1 MSTTNSVMTTKA
13 QKDKA
18 PEFPV
23 NKKLL
28 EFQEIVIVSPN
39 KSIEQ
44 ENYQKES
51 NQDITDNNKK
61 TSENVINTLKNMKD
75 PDASY
80 NYKKDFLVLA
90 FNQTEDQ
97 NSLEYKRKI
106 LANKLMKDI
115 TFSLNKAFEF
125 SFEDKIKNNIIMTLS
140 KNSKSYYDYDE
151 KKEENYNNIDNQFI
165 LNFCNGEIDM
175 NKFFVPVNENEEKTE
190 NKDVYLGTKNTK
202 EELEN
207 SLMEDEIAHAK
218 KNYAPQ
224 KGPELAKNLFE
235 DEEFDVKTYNFFIEY
250 IEKFKE
256 HPLASKIKLVL
267 SYITEINPHTKREIY
282 TNKDKN
288 LLLRTWKEEYDK
300 AFQLYSEKIKADLEK
315 KKRDKKKQ
323 TKIFGSRESVN
334 PGFNSLLSK
343 KKSNIKNSLTGEQS
357 GNNNTNS
364 DQRGISNYNYESSKQ
379 KISFSKDFKKNN

>member
-1 MSTTNSVMTTKA
+1 MSSSNSLMVTKTL
-13 QKDKA
+13 KDKA

-23 NKKLL
+23 NKKLI
-28 EFQEIVIVSPN
+28 EFNEINITSPN

-44 ENYQKES
+44 DYNQKET
-51 NQDITDNNKK
+51 NQELTDSNKK
-61 TSENVINTLKNMKD
+61 TSENVINNLKNMKD

-80 NYKKDFLVLA
+80 NYKKDFLVLS

-106 LANKLMKDI
+106 LAKKLMKDI

-175 NKFFVPVNENEEKTE
+175 NKFFIPVDENEIKPE
-190 NKDVYLGTKNTK
+190 NKDVYLGNKNTK

-207 SLMEDEIAHAK
+207 SVMEDEIAHAK

-224 KGPELAKNLFE
+224 KGPELAKNLTI
-235 DEEFDVKTYNFFIEY
+235 DEEFDIKTYNFFLDY

-267 SYITEINPHTKREIY
+267 SYITEVNPHTKRQIY

-288 LLLRTWKEEYDK
+288 MLLHFWKNEYDT
-300 AFQLYSEKIKADLEK
+300 AFQHYSEKIKTDLEK
-315 KKRDKKKQ
+315 KKKEKKSK
-323 TKIFGSRESVN
+323 TKIYGARESVN
-334 PGFNSLLSK
+334 SAINSLISK
-343 KKSNIKNSLTGEQS
+343 KKSTTKYSFTGDQS
-357 GNNNTNS
+357 NNTNS
-364 DQRGISNYNYESSKQ
+364 EHKGLGNYNYENSKQ
-379 KISFSKDFKKNN
+379 RISMSRDNKK

>member
-1 MSTTNSVMTTKA
+1 MSSSNSLMVTKTL
-13 QKDKA
+13 KDKA

-23 NKKLL
+23 NKKLI
-28 EFQEIVIVSPN
+28 EFNEINITSPN

-44 ENYQKES
+44 DYNQKET
-51 NQDITDNNKK
+51 NQELTDSNKK
-61 TSENVINTLKNMKD
+61 TSENVINNLKNMKD

-80 NYKKDFLVLA
+80 NYKKDFLVLS

-151 KKEENYNNIDNQFI
+151 NKEENFNNIDNQFI
-165 LNFCNGEIDM
+165 LNFCNGEMDM
-175 NKFFVPVNENEEKTE
+175 TKFFIPVDENEKKPE
-190 NKDVYLGTKNTK
+190 NKDIYLGNKNTK

-207 SLMEDEIAHAK
+207 SVMEDEIAHAK

-224 KGPELAKNLFE
+224 KGPELVKNLLE
-235 DEEFDVKTYNFFIEY
+235 DEEFDIKTYNFFLDY
-250 IEKFKE
+250 IERFKE
-256 HPLASKIKLVL
+256 YPLASKIKLVL
-267 SYITEINPHTKREIY
+267 SYITEVNPHTKKDIY

-288 LLLRTWKEEYDK
+288 MLLRTWKEEYDK
-300 AFQLYSEKIKADLEK
+300 AFQHYSEKIKSDI
-315 KKRDKKKQ
+315 DKKKKDKKNK
-323 TKIFGSRESVN
+323 TRIYGSRESVN
-334 PGFNSLLSK
+334 TTFNSFINK
-343 KKSNIKNSLTGEQS
+343 KKANAKSSINPDHSSN
-357 GNNNTNS
+357 NNNTTS
-364 DQRGISNYNYESSKQ
+364 DHRGMSNYNYDSSKH
-379 KISFSKDFKKNN
+379 KISFSREIKK

>member
-1 MSTTNSVMTTKA
+1 MSSSNSLMVTKTLN
-13 QKDKA
+13 DKA

-23 NKKLL
+23 NKKLI
-28 EFQEIVIVSPN
+28 EFNEINITSPN

-44 ENYQKES
+44 DYNQKET
-51 NQDITDNNKK
+51 NQELTDSNKK
-61 TSENVINTLKNMKD
+61 TSENVINNLKNMKD

-80 NYKKDFLVLA
+80 NYKKDFLVLS

-106 LANKLMKDI
+106 LAKKLMKDI

-175 NKFFVPVNENEEKTE
+175 NKFFIPVDENEIKPE
-190 NKDVYLGTKNTK
+190 NKDVYLGNKNTK

-207 SLMEDEIAHAK
+207 SVMEDEIAHAK

-224 KGPELAKNLFE
+224 KGPELAKL
-235 DEEFDVKTYNFFIEY
+235 
-250 IEKFKE
+250 
-256 HPLASKIKLVL
+256 
-267 SYITEINPHTKREIY
+267 
-282 TNKDKN
+282 
-288 LLLRTWKEEYDK
+288 
-300 AFQLYSEKIKADLEK
+300 
-315 KKRDKKKQ
+315 
-323 TKIFGSRESVN
+323 
-334 PGFNSLLSK
+334 
-343 KKSNIKNSLTGEQS
+343 KNS
-357 GNNNTNS
+357 
-364 DQRGISNYNYESSKQ
+364 
-379 KISFSKDFKKNN
+379 KNIHLLPRLN

>member
-1 MSTTNSVMTTKA
+1 MSSSNSLMVTKST
-13 QKDKA
+13 KDKA

-23 NKKLL
+23 NKKLI
-28 EFQEIVIVSPN
+28 EFNEINITSPN

-44 ENYQKES
+44 DYNQKET
-51 NQDITDNNKK
+51 NQDITDSNKK
-61 TSENVINTLKNMKD
+61 TSENAINYVKNLKD

-80 NYKKDFLVLA
+80 NYKKDFLVLS

-106 LANKLMKDI
+106 LAKKLMKDI

-140 KNSKSYYDYDE
+140 KNPKSYYDYDD

-175 NKFFVPVNENEEKTE
+175 NKFFIPVDENEIKPE
-190 NKDVYLGTKNTK
+190 NKDVYLGNKNTK

-207 SLMEDEIAHAK
+207 SVMEDEIAHAK

-224 KGPELAKNLFE
+224 KGPELAKNLTI
-235 DEEFDVKTYNFFIEY
+235 DEEFDIKTYNFFLDY

-267 SYITEINPHTKREIY
+267 SYITEVNPHTKRQIY

-288 LLLRTWKEEYDK
+288 MLLHFWKNEYDT
-300 AFQLYSEKIKADLEK
+300 AFQHYSEKIKTDLEK
-315 KKRDKKKQ
+315 KKKEKKSK
-323 TKIFGSRESVN
+323 TKIFGARESVN
-334 PGFNSLLSK
+334 SQINSLISK
-343 KKSNIKNSLTGEQS
+343 KKSTAKYSFTGEQS
-357 GNNNTNS
+357 NNTNS
-364 DQRGISNYNYESSKQ
+364 ELKGVGNYNYENSKQ
-379 KISFSKDFKKNN
+379 RISMSRDNKK

>member
-1 MSTTNSVMTTKA
+1 MSSSNSLMVTKTL
-13 QKDKA
+13 KDKA

-23 NKKLL
+23 NKKLI
-28 EFQEIVIVSPN
+28 EFNEINITSPN

-44 ENYQKES
+44 DYNQKET
-51 NQDITDNNKK
+51 NQELTDSNKK
-61 TSENVINTLKNMKD
+61 TSENVINNLKNMKD

-80 NYKKDFLVLA
+80 NYKKDFLVLS

-106 LANKLMKDI
+106 LAKKLMKDI

-175 NKFFVPVNENEEKTE
+175 NKFFIPVDENEIKPE
-190 NKDVYLGTKNTK
+190 NKDVYLGNKNTK

-207 SLMEDEIAHAK
+207 SVMEDEIAHAK

-224 KGPELAKNLFE
+224 KGPELAKNLTI
-235 DEEFDVKTYNFFIEY
+235 DEEFDIKTYNFFLDY

-267 SYITEINPHTKREIY
+267 SYITEVNPHTKRQIY

-288 LLLRTWKEEYDK
+288 MLLHFWKNEYDT
-300 AFQLYSEKIKADLEK
+300 AFQHYSEKIKTDLEK
-315 KKRDKKKQ
+315 KKKEKKSK
-323 TKIFGSRESVN
+323 TKIYGARESVN
-334 PGFNSLLSK
+334 SAINSLISK
-343 KKSNIKNSLTGEQS
+343 KKSTTKYSFTGDQS
-357 GNNNTNS
+357 NNTNS
-364 DQRGISNYNYESSKQ
+364 EHKGHGNYNYENSKQ
-379 KISFSKDFKKNN
+379 RVSMSRENKK

>member
-1 MSTTNSVMTTKA
+1 MSSSNSIMISKSI
-13 QKDKA
+13 KDKA

-23 NKKLL
+23 NKKLI
-28 EFQEIVIVSPN
+28 EFNEINITSPN

-44 ENYQKES
+44 EYNQKEL
-51 NQDITDNNKK
+51 NQDITDTNKK
-61 TSENVINTLKNMKD
+61 TSENVINNLKNMKD

-151 KKEENYNNIDNQFI
+151 NKEENFNNIDNQFI
-165 LNFCNGEIDM
+165 LNFCNGEMDM
-175 NKFFVPVNENEEKTE
+175 TKFFIPVDENEKKPE
-190 NKDVYLGTKNTK
+190 NKDIYLGNKNTK

-207 SLMEDEIAHAK
+207 SVMEDEIAHAK
-218 KNYAPQ
+218 KNYTPQ
-224 KGPELAKNLFE
+224 KGPELAKNLIE
-235 DEEFDVKTYNFFIEY
+235 DEEFDVNTYNFFLDY

-267 SYITEINPHTKREIY
+267 SYITEINPHTNRPIY

-288 LLLRTWKEEYDK
+288 MLLHFWKSEYDN
-300 AFQLYSEKIKADLEK
+300 AFQLYSEKIKNDLEK
-315 KKRDKKKQ
+315 KKKEKKSK
-323 TKIFGSRESVN
+323 TKIFGARESMN
-334 PGFNSLLSK
+334 PSINFNFINK
-343 KKSNIKNSLTGEQS
+343 KKSNVKYSFIGEQNNNLNNEIKLTG
-357 GNNNTNS
+357 NNFDNS
-364 DQRGISNYNYESSKQ
+364 NQ
-379 KISFSKDFKKNN
+379 KISISKDVKK

>member
-1 MSTTNSVMTTKA
+1 M
-13 QKDKA
+13 
-18 PEFPV
+18 
-23 NKKLL
+23 
-28 EFQEIVIVSPN
+28 I
-39 KSIEQ
+39 
-44 ENYQKES
+44 
-51 NQDITDNNKK
+51 NN
-61 TSENVINTLKNMKD
+61 LKNMKD

-151 KKEENYNNIDNQFI
+151 NKEENFNNIDNQFI
-165 LNFCNGEIDM
+165 LNFCNGEMDM
-175 NKFFVPVNENEEKTE
+175 TKFFIPVDENEKKPE
-190 NKDVYLGTKNTK
+190 NKDIYLGNKNTK

-207 SLMEDEIAHAK
+207 SVMEDEIAHAK
-218 KNYAPQ
+218 KNYTPQ
-224 KGPELAKNLFE
+224 KGPELAKNLIE
-235 DEEFDVKTYNFFIEY
+235 DEEFDVNTYNFFLDY

-267 SYITEINPHTKREIY
+267 SYITEINPHTNRPIY

-288 LLLRTWKEEYDK
+288 MLLHFWKSEYDN
-300 AFQLYSEKIKADLEK
+300 AFQLYSEKIKNDLEK
-315 KKRDKKKQ
+315 KKKEKKSK
-323 TKIFGSRESVN
+323 TKIFGARESMN
-334 PGFNSLLSK
+334 PSINFNFINK
-343 KKSNIKNSLTGEQS
+343 KKSNVKYSFIGEQNNNLNNEIKLTG
-357 GNNNTNS
+357 NNFDNS
-364 DQRGISNYNYESSKQ
+364 NQ
-379 KISFSKDFKKNN
+379 KISISKDVKK